1 MSDDTPPPRKF
12 SLKAKEFKRDNAPE
26 TPAAPGVHEILRQN
40 LAVQKSMEPEVPL
53 NLHDRRTHRRRDY
66 LLVMLSGNTL
76 GALAAV
82 LLHGNVVVL
91 VYLLAFFVIF
101 NLGLYWV
108 MFQVMDKY

>member
-1 MSDDTPPPRKF
+1 MNEDPPPRKF
-12 SLKAKEFKRDNAPE
+12 SLKAREFKRENVAE

-40 LAVQKSMEPEVPL
+40 LAVQKSVEPEVPL

-66 LLVMLSGNTL
+66 LIVVLSGNTL